1 MLYLSLGSNLGNKER
16 NLRMAIR
23 LIGSVMGKVEQ
34 VSSFHLTDPWG
45 FTSDHPFLNAAVGVD
60 TTLDP
65 LRALRTAQSIERQL
79 GRTSRTEDGRYAD
92 RLIDIDLLMWDD
104 LVVDLPELVIPHPLM
119 HLRSFVL
126 LPLAEIAP
134 DAVHPLTGKT
144 VAQLAAEVQ
153 AG

>member
-134 DAVHPLTGKT
+134 DAVHPLPGKT

>member
-16 NLRMAIR
+16 NLRLAIR

-119 HLRSFVL
+119 HLRSFEL

>member
-16 NLRMAIR
+16 NLRLAIR

>member
-1 MLYLSLGSNLGNKER
+1 
-16 NLRMAIR
+16 MAIR